1 MEDHDFQHFHETEV
15 KMKFF
20 MLFYFFEKKEVKFV
34 IFYLQKQVPWVA
46 VS

>member
-1 MEDHDFQHFHETEV
+1 MEDHGFQHFHETEV

-20 MLFYFFEKKEVKFV
+20 ILIFWEKEEVKFV

-46 VS
+46 FS